1 MTEKIFCVKAMTAV
15 MPFPQ
20 VFSNAKI
27 VTALLSIIDCAT
39 FMNEIIILDQL
50 NYSLILYTINVE

>member
-1 MTEKIFCVKAMTAV
+1 MTAV